1 MRDDDDLFLWTGAQP
16 TAVPSGPSL
25 QGGDG
30 GRVEALF
37 GGPVGGEGAEVE
49 AGELGICFEG
59 FAGL

>member
-16 TAVPSGPSL
+16 VAVPSGAGL
-25 QGGDG
+25 EGGDG
-30 GRVEALF
+30 GSVEALF
-37 GGPVGGEGAEVE
+37 GRPVGGEGAEVE